1 MKKTALGLALGL
13 LAGCATQNEPSVTPL
28 QQPVAVYQTL
38 NELDYTPLKIYD
50 DGIKQVRQL
59 TTNSAVVKLNNS
71 QSSVLGWKIPAYG
84 VYRFKLSS
92 DIKRT
97 KFGREASAFMAE
109 VRLLDQNFNVV
120 KTLPAESL
128 SYQKP
133 GLMKGEYF
141 YHSFVVDNRDP
152 LQLPTQYMVIV
163 MTEAGRQH
171 KIMVVDQEKEYA
183 KVRGALPPLTADI
196 MATADENGTI
206 TLETVAVNSTHT
218 TRDTLFTSDAPLVS
232 SGPTGLTAND
242 EVFDTAGI
250 SRAYRKEVQRLLQA
264 GEVMKALE
272 MRRNVD
278 TLEVGLQKDFADL
291 YKNGG
296 GSRLI
301 DNTLLSTLSPEEQL
315 AVVYKNQ
322 LRTYL
327 NSGNTRQALGLL
339 DQTKTLKEY
348 IDALF

>member
-1 MKKTALGLALGL
+1 MMKKTALGLALGL
-13 LAGCATQNEPSVTPL
+13 LVGCATQNEPSVTPL

-38 NELDYTPLKIYD
+38 NELDYTPLNIHD
-50 DGIKQVRQL
+50 DSIKQVRQL
-59 TTNSAVVKLNNS
+59 TMNSAVVKLNSS

-152 LQLPTQYMVIV
+152 LQLPAQYMVVV

-183 KVRGALPPLTADI
+183 KALTADI

-206 TLETVAVNSTHT
+206 TLEAVAVNSTYT

-232 SGPTGLTAND
+232 SGPTDLTAND

-250 SRAYRKEVQRLLQA
+250 SRTYRKEVQRLLQA
-264 GEVMKALE
+264 GEVMKALG
-272 MRRNVD
+272 MRRHVD
-278 TLEVGLQKDFADL
+278 ALQVGLQKDFADL

-301 DNTLLSTLSPEEQL
+301 DNTSLSTLSPEEQL
-315 AVVYKNQ
+315 VMVYKNQ